1 MIKSLLR
8 AISISALLL
17 VVGVFLH
24 NTISP
29 YGLFLAIAVGPLGI
43 RFIAKGAISK
53 LEPIVAAIIW
63 FVLLYLASTNRN
75 GNEILVQGD
84 TNGNAFIVG
93 SSALILLTLIT
104 FLNDRRSPK

>member
-1 MIKSLLR
+1 MIRSLIR
-8 AISISALLL
+8 AIVISAVL
-17 VVGVFLH
+17 VVVAVFLH

-29 YGLFLAIAVGPLGI
+29 YGLFLAIAVGPIGI

-53 LEPIVAAIIW
+53 LEPISAAITW
-63 FVLLYLASTNRN
+63 FVLLYLASTNQN

-104 FLNDRRSPK
+104 LFGNRRASR